1 MANAKLV
8 STTGV
13 VGSDVE
19 LNNDVFGI
27 EVNKQALFDA
37 IRLQQSNVRLGQ
49 ANVKHRHD
57 VSGGGKKP

>member
-19 LNNDVFGI
+19 LNNEIFGA
-27 EVNKQALFDA
+27 EVHKQALFDA
-37 IRLQQSNVRLGQ
+37 INLQRAAVRLGQ

-57 VSGGGKKP
+57 VRGGGAKP